1 MSDQRRHLSF
11 VPCHLSLTGK
21 PRTKDQGPSSGFTLI
36 ELLAVV
42 TILGL
47 LMGLL
52 LPALQ
57 GSRESSRRAT
67 CSNHL
72 KQIGLALTNYESARH
87 ALPMGVHGNPSF
99 GLSFWPFIM
108 PYMEYSSAVEKLDM
122 YNPATGAMTAN
133 MLVDGIL
140 VEPLICP
147 SSPFVPLYPY
157 LGVQVTMPHYT
168 GIAGATALDDGFPE
182 TRVTACCVPDHFV
195 GQISGGGV
203 LVPNQ
208 CIRFEQITDGLSKT
222 LVVAEC
228 SDYAMNS
235 NPAGQIRVDAGVDI
249 GWLGGTY
256 EQGTPPNYGTKNTTS
271 SPRQPWNITTIR
283 YAPNMRDYLKP
294 GVRRNGGANNP
305 LLSAHPGGVGGVMM
319 DGSVHMLSD
328 GIDVWLLKQLAT
340 RDDGL
345 IGSQVP

>member
-1 MSDQRRHLSF
+1 MNRSRTL
-11 VPCHLSLTGK
+11 K
-21 PRTKDQGPSSGFTLI
+21 PRDRISRFPFASRALRPGFTLI
-36 ELLAVV
+36 ELLSVV
-42 TILGL
+42 TIVGI
-47 LMGLL
+47 MTGLL

-57 GSRESSRRAT
+57 GSRESARRAT
-67 CSNHL
+67 CANHL
-72 KQIGLALTNYESARH
+72 KQIALALASHESARR

-133 MLVDGIL
+133 SLVDSVVI
-140 VEPLICP
+140 EPLLCP
-147 SSPFVPLYPY
+147 SSPFAPLYLY
-157 LGVQVTMPHYT
+157 LGVQVTMPHYV
-168 GIAGATALDDGFPE
+168 GIAGATALSDGFPE

-222 LVVAEC
+222 LAVAEC
-228 SDYAMNS
+228 SDYATD
-235 NPAGQIRVDAGVDI
+235 ATGQIRVDAGVDI

-256 EQGTPPNYGTKNTTS
+256 EQGTPPNYGAKNTPS
-271 SPRQPWNITTIR
+271 SPRQAWNITTIR
-283 YAPNMRDYLKP
+283 YPPNMRDYNVP

-305 LLSAHPGGVGGVMM
+305 LLSAHPGGVNGVMV
-319 DGSVHMLSD
+319 DGSVHLLSD
-328 GIDVWLLKQLAT
+328 SIDVWLLKQLAT

-345 IGSQVP
+345 IAPVP